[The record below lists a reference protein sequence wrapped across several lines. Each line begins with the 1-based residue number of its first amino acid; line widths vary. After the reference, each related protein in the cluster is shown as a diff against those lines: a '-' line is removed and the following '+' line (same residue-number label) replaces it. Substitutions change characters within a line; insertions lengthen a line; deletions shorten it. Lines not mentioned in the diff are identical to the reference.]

1 MKRSEWGRLVG
12 PLMNR
17 LQMMVARVVLTRV
30 DDGLGVQAVQAS
42 GLADE
47 LIEGERFQNYGF
59 TSVPLPGAEAV
70 AVFCGGLRS
79 HGLIIAVED
88 RRYRLKSLKP
98 GESAIYDDQGQCV
111 VLTRDGIR
119 IVTAKSVE
127 FEVGEHFRVT
137 APDIELIGNV
147 VVGGEA
153 GQGKAIA
160 RHDDPVVAGKVVAGA
175 TKARAL

>member
-30 DDGLGVQAVQAS
+30 DDGPGVQAVQAS

-47 LIEGERFQNYGF
+47 LVEAERFQNYGF
-59 TSVPLPGAEAV
+59 TAVPLPGAEAV

-79 HGLIIAVED
+79 HGMVIAVED
-88 RRYRLKSLKP
+88 RRYRLKGLKP
-98 GESAIYDDQGQCV
+98 GEVAVYDDQGQSF
-111 VLTRDGIR
+111 VLTGEGIR
-119 IVTAKSVE
+119 IVTAKSIE
-127 FEVGEHFRVT
+127 IEAGEHFRVT

-147 VVGGEA
+147 VVGGQA

-160 RHDDPVVAGKVVAGA
+160 RHDDPVVAGKVVASA